1 MKKVGRGVA
10 CMWYGVWGEGGVA
23 IVKVDIGGTVTLI
36 TGEVDIGQG
45 LNTIMRQI
53 VAEELGVRLET
64 VRIISASDSELT
76 PNVGGAGGSRST
88 FMGGNAVRH
97 AAAEVKRKV
106 FEAAADILH
115 VNDEALE
122 ARDGKIY
129 VKGTPEKFVSFE
141 DVTRGGVP
149 IIATASSESKTTPM
163 NTETGQGNPFQ
174 IFCYATQIVDV
185 EVDTETGMVK
195 VLKIVAAHDIG
206 KAINPAFVEGQIYG
220 GIGFGVG
227 QAIMENM
234 VTKDGKT
241 LNPNLTDYLIP
252 TSEDMPEVKPI
263 LIEENEPSGPFGGK
277 MIGEPPNLP
286 TAPAIINAIY
296 NAVGVRIMD
305 LPATPEKI
313 LKALKEKETGSKNG

>member
-10 CMWYGVWGEGGVA
+10 CMWYGVWGGGGVA
-23 IVKVDIGGTVTLI
+23 IVKLDIGGTVTLV

-53 VAEELGVRLET
+53 VAEELGVPLET
-64 VRIISASDSELT
+64 VRIVSASDSEVT
-76 PNVGGAGGSRST
+76 PNAGGAGGSRST
-88 FMGGNAVRH
+88 YMGGNAVRK
-97 AAAEVKRKV
+97 AAAEAKRKV
-106 FEAAADILH
+106 LEAAAEILH
-115 VNDEALE
+115 VTPEALDSKE
-122 ARDGKIY
+122 GKIF
-129 VKGTPEKFVSFE
+129 VKGTPEKFVSFA
-141 DVTRGGVP
+141 DIIRGEVP
-149 IIATASSESKTTPM
+149 IVVTASSESTTTPM

-174 IFCYATQIVDV
+174 IFCYATQIADV

-195 VLKIVAAHDIG
+195 VLRIVAAHDVG

-220 GIGFGVG
+220 GIGFGLG
-227 QAIMENM
+227 QAMMENM
-234 VTKDGKT
+234 VTKDGRV

-252 TSEDMPEVKPI
+252 TAEDMPEIKPI
-263 LIEENEPSGPFGGK
+263 LVEENEPSGPFGAK

-305 LPATPEKI
+305 LPVTPEKI
-313 LKALKEKETGSKNG
+313 LKALKEIEENSKKS